1 MNRAGKKK
9 WNFNLILSQSCVWKA
24 KQEQQ
29 QKKKITQNTVEG
41 ERGEDCGDLD
51 LAAQA

>member
-1 MNRAGKKK
+1 MEFQS
-9 WNFNLILSQSCVWKA
+9 NFVTVMCLEA
-24 KQEQQ
+24 KQQQ
-29 QKKKITQNTVEG
+29 QQQITQSIVES

>member
-1 MNRAGKKK
+1 MEFQS
-9 WNFNLILSQSCVWKA
+9 NFVTVMCLEA
-24 KQEQQ
+24 KQQQ
-29 QKKKITQNTVEG
+29 QQITQSIVES